1 MSTMSTPVL
10 GAILQ
15 SFFNDY
21 LKLQKGLRPN
31 SLKSYADAIRLFLQF
46 ASRSGGKR
54 ITHLTLDELDADIV
68 SGFLNSLEDSRGNT
82 AQSRNQRLAVLRTF
96 FEYVGQRFPER
107 LGQAQKV
114 TTIPRKR
121 ARLPETLYLERDEVD
136 AALAAVPAAG
146 RQSLRDRTLLMFL
159 YNTGARVQEA
169 ADLRMNDIQLE
180 PSPQVRLHG
189 KGDKWR
195 SCPIWEE
202 TAALLQR
209 LFVEQQSSPAANRL
223 VFTGPRGA
231 ALTRFGIYKI
241 VRRHTGQLVKIGA
254 DGKPRHVSPHAWRH
268 STAVH
273 LLESGVEVNVIRAW
287 LGHASLETTN
297 RYAEITIRTKQ
308 AALDKC
314 VPPAIGDQRMP
325 RKAPWQTDSDLLKW
339 LQSL

>member
-1 MSTMSTPVL
+1 MRTTNFPLL
-10 GAILQ
+10 GAILT
-15 SFFNDY
+15 SFFNDH

-31 SLKSYADAIRLFLQF
+31 SVRSYADAMRLFLQF
-46 ASRSGGKR
+46 ASRSAGKR
-54 ITHLTLDELDADIV
+54 ITHLTLDELDADAV
-68 SGFLNSLEDSRGNT
+68 SAFLNSLEESRGNA
-82 AQSRNQRLAVLRTF
+82 AQSRNQRLAALRTF
-96 FEYVGQRFPER
+96 FEYVAHRFPER

-114 TTIPRKR
+114 ATIPRKR
-121 ARLPETLYLERDEVD
+121 ARLPETLYLERDEVNG
-136 AALAAVPAAG
+136 ALGAVPTG
-146 RQSLRDRTLLMFL
+146 RRQSLRDRTLLMFL

-169 ADLRMNDIQLE
+169 ADLRVTDIQFE
-180 PSPQVRLHG
+180 PSLLVRLHG

-202 TAALLQR
+202 TASLLRR
-209 LFVEQQSSPAANRL
+209 LLVEQQRAFMANQL
-223 VFTGPRGA
+223 VFTGPNGA

-241 VRRHTGQLVKIGA
+241 VRRHTAQLIKTGA
-254 DGKPRHVSPHAWRH
+254 DGKPRHISPHVWRH

-308 AALDKC
+308 AALEKC
-314 VPPAIGDQRMP
+314 VPPATGDQRMP
-325 RKAPWQTDSDLLKW
+325 RKAPWQSDSDLLKW